1 MSWLQCQYS
10 FRHCFSFGN
19 RPIEGVQSM
28 KNPVQQFLALVLVS
42 LAFVPEAKSGVIS
55 GPPVSFDQVSW
66 GNGNGGYVD
75 QNSEW
80 GQANISLAG
89 DAGLLTPDGSGG
101 YYGYVNIVTSVAGGS
116 NNNWAVQN
124 LVVNF
129 SSLAAVNGSLATT
142 VNFDLGQTDGTAV
155 GSLNY
160 FAQVSATPL
169 ALQPSGP
176 MSGASLANETEDVGT
191 ESDANTLGSDAGAP

>member
-1 MSWLQCQYS
+1 M
-10 FRHCFSFGN
+10 
-19 RPIEGVQSM
+19 
-28 KNPVQQFLALVLVS
+28 NPVKQFLALVLVC
-42 LAFVPEAKSGVIS
+42 LAFVPASKASVLDS
-55 GPPVSFDQVSW
+55 PSVSFDQVSW

-75 QNSEW
+75 QNSQL
-80 GQANISLAG
+80 GQATIGLAG

-101 YYGYVNIVTSVAGGS
+101 YFGYVNIVTSVAGGS
-116 NNNWAVQN
+116 NNNWAVEN

-129 SSLAAVNGSLATT
+129 NSLAAVNGSLATT

-176 MSGASLANETEDVGT
+176 MSGASLANE
-191 ESDANTLGSDAGAP
+191 

>member
-1 MSWLQCQYS
+1 
-10 FRHCFSFGN
+10 
-19 RPIEGVQSM
+19 M
-28 KNPVQQFLALVLVS
+28 KNPVQQLLALFVACL
-42 LAFVPEAKSGVIS
+42 LFVPVAKSGVIS
-55 GPPVSFDQVSW
+55 GPPVGFDQVSW
-66 GNGNGGYVD
+66 GNGNGGDVD
-75 QNSEW
+75 QNSQW

-89 DAGLLTPDGSGG
+89 DAGLLTADGSGG

-124 LVVNF
+124 LVINF
-129 SSLAAVNGSLATT
+129 SSLAVLNGSLATT
-142 VNFDLGQTDGTAV
+142 ADFDLGQTDGTAV

-160 FAQVSATPL
+160 FAQISATPL

-191 ESDANTLGSDAGAP
+191 ESDANSLGSIAG